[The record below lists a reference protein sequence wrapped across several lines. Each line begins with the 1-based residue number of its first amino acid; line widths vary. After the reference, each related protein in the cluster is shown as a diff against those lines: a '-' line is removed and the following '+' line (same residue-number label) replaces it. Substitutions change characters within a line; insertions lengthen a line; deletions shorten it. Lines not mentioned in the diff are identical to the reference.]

1 MPGIG
6 RADGARP
13 RPSLWQRRI
22 GQEHLAPAVVQ
33 IGLEAG
39 TKADPTWMIR
49 VIGLLMRRGEA
60 NGIGS
65 EVNPGFIPSRTELG
79 TRQRRNQSETHQC
92 RTCVTHAMLPFTRFG
107 QPSRGFRY
115 LYSRDSRYSVNLPD
129 ERPRR
134 RDCVPLTSVGAGRG
148 RHRVVEDACQD
159 LGSRPMT
166 QD

>member
-13 RPSLWQRRI
+13 RPPLWQRGI

-65 EVNPGFIPSRTELG
+65 EVNPGFIPNRTELG

-92 RTCVTHAMLPFTRFG
+92 RTCVTHAMSASQTGVSGNYIHAIRDI
-107 QPSRGFRY
+107 PSIP
-115 LYSRDSRYSVNLPD
+115 LY

-134 RDCVPLTSVGAGRG
+134 RD
-148 RHRVVEDACQD
+148 
-159 LGSRPMT
+159 
-166 QD
+166 